1 MTEARDHGGHSQ
13 AAAAARVIWRVFAKE
28 FIENLRDRR
37 TLISALIFGP
47 LFGPLLVAS
56 ALYLTFRGAGPQS
69 DRPLHLTVSHAER
82 APELLDFLRQHDVRI
97 RRVDE
102 DRGEARREV
111 AAHRGEQVL
120 IIPRDFGLR
129 LQAGQPSPLPLFA
142 DEADTASARRV
153 GRLAG
158 LIGQYGARIARLRLI
173 ARGLDPLLAVPIVLQ
188 LIDLSTPAARSA
200 LALGT
205 LSYLVLLTMLMG
217 GMYLAIDATAGE
229 RERGS
234 LEPLLTMPVR
244 REHLIYGKILAACAY
259 MTLSLMLTVTAFA
272 IALRLVGLER
282 FGMSA
287 EFGPGVALGIV
298 LACLP
303 MVPLGA
309 ALMTLVAAFTR
320 SYREAQTYVGLVLLV
335 PTLPLV
341 FAGIL
346 GLQPRAPLMA
356 IPSLGQHFIILSLI
370 RMQPLP
376 SSYVALSVCSTLAL
390 GALLVFAAGRL
401 YRREQLLG

>member
-1 MTEARDHGGHSQ
+1 MRT
-13 AAAAARVIWRVFAKE
+13 IWRVFLKE
-28 FIENLRDRR
+28 IRENLRDRR

-47 LFGPLLVAS
+47 LFGPVLFAS
-56 ALYLTFRGAGPQS
+56 ALSLSFRGAGTQS
-69 DRPLHLTVSHAER
+69 DRPLQLTVSHAER
-82 APELLDFLRQHDVRI
+82 APDLLAYLRQYGVKITTVAR
-97 RRVDE
+97 DE
-102 DRGEARREV
+102 AAARREV
-111 AAHRGEQVL
+111 TVHSGEQVL
-120 IIPRDFGLR
+120 LVPDDFGSR
-129 LQAGQPSPLPLFA
+129 LAAGQPSPLLLLA
-142 DEADTASARRV
+142 DESNTASARSVERI
-153 GRLAG
+153 AG
-158 LIGQYGARIARLRLI
+158 IINQYGATIARLRLV
-173 ARGLDPLLAVPIVLQ
+173 ARGLDPLLSVPIVLHP
-188 LIDLSTPAARSA
+188 IDISTPAGRSA

-234 LEPLLTMPVR
+234 LEPLLTVPVR

-259 MTLSLMLTVTAFA
+259 MTLSLALTVTAFA
-272 IALRLVGLER
+272 IVLRFVGLER

-287 EFGPGVALGIV
+287 DFGPRVAVSIV

-303 MVPLGA
+303 FVPLGA

-341 FAGIL
+341 FAAVL
-346 GLQPRAPLMA
+346 GLQPRAGLMA

-376 SSYVALSVCSTLAL
+376 AAYVALSVCSTLVL

-401 YRREQLLG
+401 YRREALLG

>member
-1 MTEARDHGGHSQ
+1 MTA
-13 AAAAARVIWRVFAKE
+13 IWRVFLKE
-28 FIENLRDRR
+28 FRENLRDRR

-47 LFGPLLVAS
+47 LFGPVLIAS
-56 ALYLTFRGAGPQS
+56 ALSLSLRGAGSQQ

-82 APELLDFLRQHDVRI
+82 APELLAYLRQYDVRI
-97 RRVDE
+97 RTVAE
-102 DRGEARREV
+102 SEAAARREV
-111 AAHRGEQVL
+111 SAHHGEEVL
-120 IIPRDFGLR
+120 LVPDDFGSR
-129 LQAGQPSPLPLFA
+129 LAAGQPAPLSLFA
-142 DEADTASARRV
+142 DESDTDTARSVERI
-153 GRLAG
+153 AG
-158 LIGQYGARIARLRLI
+158 IINRYGATIARLRLV
-173 ARGLDPLLAVPIVLQ
+173 ARGLDPLLTVPIVLHP
-188 LIDLSTPAARSA
+188 IDISTPAARSA

-234 LEPLLTMPVR
+234 LEPLLTVPVR
-244 REHLIYGKILAACAY
+244 REYLIYGKIMAACAY
-259 MTLSLMLTVTAFA
+259 MTLSLVLTVTAFA
-272 IALRLVGLER
+272 IALRFVGLER
-282 FGMSA
+282 LGMSA
-287 EFGPGVALGIV
+287 DFGPRVAVGIV

-303 MVPLGA
+303 LVPLGA

-341 FAGIL
+341 FAAAL
-346 GLQPRAPLMA
+346 GLQPRVALMA
-356 IPSLGQHFIILSLI
+356 VPSLGQHFIILSLI

-376 SSYVALSVCSTLAL
+376 AAYVALSACSTLAL

-401 YRREQLLG
+401 YRREALLG

>member
-1 MTEARDHGGHSQ
+1 MRA
-13 AAAAARVIWRVFAKE
+13 IWRVFCKE
-28 FIENLRDRR
+28 FRENLRDRR

-56 ALYLTFRGAGPQS
+56 ALALSLRGAGAQS
-69 DRPLHLTVSHAER
+69 DRPLLLTVSHAER
-82 APELLDFLRQHDVRI
+82 APDLLAYLRQYGVRI
-97 RRVDE
+97 RTVE
-102 DRGEARREV
+102 ETAAAARREV
-111 AAHRGEQVL
+111 AAHRSGEVL
-120 IIPRDFGLR
+120 LVPQDFGSR
-129 LQAGQPSPLPLFA
+129 LEAGRPSPLLLFA
-142 DEADTASARRV
+142 DESDTASASSVERI
-153 GRLAG
+153 AA
-158 LIGQYGARIARLRLI
+158 LINQYGTTIARLRLV
-173 ARGLDPLLAVPIVLQ
+173 ARGLDPLLTVPIVLHP
-188 LIDLSTPAARSA
+188 IDISTPAGRSA

-234 LEPLLTMPVR
+234 LEPLLTVPVR
-244 REHLIYGKILAACAY
+244 REYLIYGKILAACAY
-259 MTLSLMLTVTAFA
+259 MTLSLALTVAAFA
-272 IALRLVGLER
+272 IALRFVGLER

-287 EFGPGVALGIV
+287 DFGPRVAAQIV

-303 MVPLGA
+303 LVPAGA

-341 FAGIL
+341 FAAVL
-346 GLQPRAPLMA
+346 GLQPRAALMA
-356 IPSLGQHFIILSLI
+356 VPSLGQHFLILSLI

-376 SSYVALSVCSTLAL
+376 AGDVALSVCSALAL
-390 GALLVFAAGRL
+390 GALLVLAAGRL
-401 YRREQLLG
+401 YRRERLLG